1 MSDYQLI
8 AFDMDGTLLNSQKEI
23 SPACIHWI
31 HQAALAGKTVI
42 LNTGRCPAELEEYF
56 ALLPDLTYV
65 NCVSGALVYNH
76 ATKETIYSRTL
87 PVDTVK
93 KKADPGSETGCRTC
107 RCCDNFPGNLHK
119 GIGLSRLCEYL
130 HIPLSQ
136 TIVVGDA
143 DNDAAVLE
151 AAGLPVAMANAN
163 DRIKALA
170 DVITM
175 QDNDHDGCAEV
186 IQKYLLS

>member
-1 MSDYQLI
+1 MLDLGLDVELADAETTSL
-8 AFDMDGTLLNSQKEI
+8 EI
-23 SPACIHWI
+23 STKGIH
-31 HQAALAGKTVI
+31 
-42 LNTGRCPAELEEYF
+42 
-56 ALLPDLTYV
+56 
-65 NCVSGALVYNH
+65 
-76 ATKETIYSRTL
+76 KE
-87 PVDTVK
+87 
-93 KKADPGSETGCRTC
+93 
-107 RCCDNFPGNLHK
+107 
-119 GIGLSRLCEYL
+119 IGLSRLCEYL

-143 DNDAAVLE
+143 DNDAAALQ
-151 AAGLPVAMANAN
+151 AAGLPVAMANAK

>member
-1 MSDYQLI
+1 MV
-8 AFDMDGTLLNSQKEI
+8 LLYIITPQKKPFIPGLFLSIQKKRKRILDLRLDVELADAATTSLKI
-23 SPACIHWI
+23 S
-31 HQAALAGKTVI
+31 
-42 LNTGRCPAELEEYF
+42 
-56 ALLPDLTYV
+56 
-65 NCVSGALVYNH
+65 
-76 ATKETIYSRTL
+76 TKGI
-87 PVDTVK
+87 
-93 KKADPGSETGCRTC
+93 
-107 RCCDNFPGNLHK
+107 HK